1 MLGMPVYVLKATMP
15 HSEFMGWLSYMRHE
29 EPDVQEIQ
37 LAVLSTLVSSGLGN
51 KKAKVDNFLI
61 RKKADRHAD
70 KDSKGVSET
79 EVRGALGM
87 FTKKAK

>member
-1 MLGMPVYVLKATMP
+1 MP
-15 HSEFMGWLSYMRHE
+15 HKELMGWLSYMRYE

-61 RKKADRHAD
+61 RKRAPTQATADT
-70 KDSKGVSET
+70 KGVSEKQ
-79 EVRGALGM
+79 VRGALGM

>member
-1 MLGMPVYVLKATMP
+1 MP

-61 RKKADRHAD
+61 RQKAVRASSAD
-70 KDSKGVSET
+70 DKGVSEK